1 MITATSQAQNYATQ
15 FSNGYAEAE
24 SDTTPD
30 KGGKGIGFRPHEL
43 LEAALANCMNMT
55 LRMAAEKYRIPL
67 SGVSVSVSLNRQN
80 PETKIFEYRVEFP
93 DSLQD
98 VEKQHLL
105 SALERCPVRKT
116 LSSPLEFAFCE

>member
-1 MITATSQAQNYATQ
+1 
-15 FSNGYAEAE
+15 
-24 SDTTPD
+24 
-30 KGGKGIGFRPHEL
+30 
-43 LEAALANCMNMT
+43 
-55 LRMAAEKYRIPL
+55 MAAEKYRIPL